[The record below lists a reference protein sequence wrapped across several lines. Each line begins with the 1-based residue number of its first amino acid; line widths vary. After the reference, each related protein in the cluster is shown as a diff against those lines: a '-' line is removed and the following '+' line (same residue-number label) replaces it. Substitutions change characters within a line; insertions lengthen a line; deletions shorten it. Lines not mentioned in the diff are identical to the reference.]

1 MAIESDPKRIAE
13 DPSWLD
19 AVPDRTRAMFDL
31 VAFERADGG
40 PATVPV
46 HVIAG
51 TGAHPR
57 LVAIAGIHGD
67 EPDGMLA
74 LLEASRSLSPAGL
87 RGRLV
92 LVPIA
97 HPAAFAAGQRR
108 SPLDGLDLNR
118 IFPGTPEG
126 MPTERLAHRLF
137 EMVVRQAD
145 FLFTLHSWYATGT
158 VLPFVEVM
166 SGESPV
172 AAAGLAAARAS
183 SFDRIRLTDWPEGLL
198 VRVANEAGVPGM
210 EAEIGG
216 SGVASPEG
224 QEQYRHHLGLLM
236 SHLGMTDAA
245 PAASGKKSRL
255 FRGRHVRSPFAG
267 VLSMR
272 VALGDSVG
280 KNAVIA
286 EVADLHGRPVG
297 TVGSPVAG
305 IVVSRRSYGSVAVGD
320 ILATVFSPAEHR

>member
-1 MAIESDPKRIAE
+1 MALQSDPKRIAD
-13 DPSWLD
+13 DPAWLD
-19 AVPDRTRAMFDL
+19 AVPDRTRAVFDL

-40 PATVPV
+40 PSTVPV

-74 LLEASRSLSPAGL
+74 LLEASRSISPTGL

-118 IFPGTPEG
+118 IFPGTAEG

-137 EMVVRQAD
+137 EMVVRRAD

-166 SGESPV
+166 DGDSTV

-183 SFDRIRLTDWPEGLL
+183 SFGRIRLTNWPEGLL

-216 SGVASPEG
+216 NGAASPEG
-224 QEQYRHHLGLLM
+224 QRQYRHHLDLLM
-236 SHLGMTDAA
+236 SHLGMSDAV
-245 PAASGKKSRL
+245 PSASGEEPRV

-267 VLSMR
+267 VLSMQ
-272 VALGDSVG
+272 VALGDPLG
-280 KNAVIA
+280 ENAIIA
-286 EVADLHGRPVG
+286 EVTDLHGRPVG
-297 TVGSPVAG
+297 TVASPVAG